1 MSAIVIN
8 HEESKYELKFKKAAV
23 WFSRIEHSLYAV
35 VFILVLG
42 AIYLDYD
49 SRLEVKI
56 VIMAIVALVFIVLF
70 IKNIN
75 VWRDNRFLL
84 EKSGEEFV
92 VNKAGKV
99 NRIEM
104 SNIIMKKTV
113 SIYSARPYFD
123 IYLRIDGRKLSV
135 IEGVSVRDKEII
147 LKDLGVFISSFSK
160 PELK

>member
-1 MSAIVIN
+1 M
-8 HEESKYELKFKKAAV
+8 
-23 WFSRIEHSLYAV
+23 
-35 VFILVLG
+35 
-42 AIYLDYD
+42 
-49 SRLEVKI
+49 
-56 VIMAIVALVFIVLF
+56 
-70 IKNIN
+70 
-75 VWRDNRFLL
+75 
-84 EKSGEEFV
+84 
-92 VNKAGKV
+92 

-147 LKDLGVFISSFSK
+147 LKELGVFISSFSK